1 MFNMGNRTV
10 ETKWETDLASQGGGM
25 SDSTESRRKFL
36 KIALVSVGAVVG
48 TLAASMFA
56 AGEEVMIGRNLT
68 SSGAAEAAGECSSG
82 VDCAGGGGQCSSGV
96 NCAGS

>member
-25 SDSTESRRKFL
+25 SASTESRRKFL

-82 VDCAGGGGQCSSGV
+82 VD
-96 NCAGS
+96 